1 MELGAEMKRL
11 AALGCRPAGNQ
22 VISLPETE
30 PRSIEHTILFK
41 REKKKKNL
49 CKEQV
54 KANKQHMEQKLE
66 GWVAVL
72 SHPGPGLLELKKLSY
87 V

>member
-11 AALGCRPAGNQ
+11 AALGCCPAGNR

-30 PRSIEHTILFK
+30 PRNIEHTILFK
-41 REKKKKNL
+41 KKKKKI
-49 CKEQV
+49 CV
-54 KANKQHMEQKLE
+54 KNRLRQTNSTWSKVVRRLD
-66 GWVAVL
+66 GCVGTPRPWL
-72 SHPGPGLLELKKLSY
+72 LLELKKLSY

>member
-11 AALGCRPAGNQ
+11 AALGCCPAGNQ

-41 REKKKKNL
+41 RKKKIWVKNRL
-49 CKEQV
+49 RQTNSTWSKMVRRLGGCV
-54 KANKQHMEQKLE
+54 
-66 GWVAVL
+66 VT
-72 SHPGPGLLELKKLSY
+72 PRP
-87 V
+87 